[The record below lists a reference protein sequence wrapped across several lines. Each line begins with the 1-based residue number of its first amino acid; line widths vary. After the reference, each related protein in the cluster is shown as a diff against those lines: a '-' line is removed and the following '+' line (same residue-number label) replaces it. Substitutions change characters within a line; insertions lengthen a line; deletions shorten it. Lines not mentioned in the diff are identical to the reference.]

1 MKKLATNLLQEPFLL
16 ALLLICAG
24 GVWAFIELAD
34 AVGEGDAREI
44 DQWLILALRNPADH
58 SDPLGPRWFEEVMRD
73 YTALGGYAILTPL
86 VVFVAL
92 YLWIRDRWQPALLVI
107 VATVGGVILSSL
119 MKSYFARPRPDLVP
133 HAALVLT
140 KSFPSG
146 HAMMAAVTYL
156 TLGAVLAES
165 EKNPALRAFF
175 LGVGIVLALLVG
187 VSRIY
192 LGVHWPTDVLAGWVA
207 GAAWA
212 LGCWTVARTL
222 HVHYSAD
229 LPTSG

>member
-1 MKKLATNLLQEPFLL
+1 MKRLATNLLREPFLL
-16 ALLLICAG
+16 ALLIISAG
-24 GVWAFIELAD
+24 GIWAFIELAD
-34 AVGEGDAREI
+34 AVGEGDAHEI
-44 DQWLILALRNPADH
+44 DRWLILALRDPADL
-58 SDPLGPRWFEEVMRD
+58 SDPVGPRWFEEAMRD

-92 YLWIRDRWQPALLVI
+92 YLWIRERWQPAVLVI

-119 MKSYFARPRPDLVP
+119 MKSYFARPRPELVP
-133 HAALVLT
+133 HAAVVLT

-146 HAMMAAVTYL
+146 HAMMAAITYL

-165 EKNPALRAFF
+165 EKNSALRVFF

-187 VSRIY
+187 ISRIY

-207 GAAWA
+207 GAVWA
-212 LGCWTVARTL
+212 LCCWTVARTL
-222 HVHYSAD
+222 HNHRSAD
-229 LPTSG
+229 LHTSG